1 MTFKYLTAAFLVTN
15 FFFSLP
21 PWYIIYKHISKKP
34 ILSVS
39 LVDLIYRDTIFY
51 VLFLDFFASTAI
63 VDSLMYGGDSFS
75 LTWELALVHSI
86 TINIL
91 SNTICISL
99 TFSAGLRLISLVRNS
114 EAAGEATTF

>member
-51 VLFLDFFASTAI
+51 IISLSFFISTGI
-63 VDSLMYGGDSFS
+63 IHTLMYDGENFR
-75 LTWELALVHSI
+75 LPYELALIHSI
-86 TINIL
+86 VVNVSLIA
-91 SNTICISL
+91 ICFSL
-99 TFSAGLRLISLVRNS
+99 IFTAGLRLISLVKNS
-114 EAAGEATTF
+114 EAAGEDQFF